1 MKKIAAF
8 FFFLLLFNN
17 CQKDFSTISDW
28 EEQMVVYG
36 LLDIKDSRQY
46 LKITKAFLGDGKVLK
61 YAANP
66 DSNQYNFPLDVS
78 ISELD
83 ENQHV
88 VRTILFDTI
97 HTQSKDSGLFY
108 SPGQILYR
116 SRPYDFYDVVVY
128 TEGFQ
133 HDTIFLDTIWLN
145 PEHHYRLHVKNPKSG
160 LEVSSETGVV
170 NYLSFT
176 KPKLTTNKFT
186 ISNAEDNSNTVKWST
201 SNTADIF
208 QIKIYFHYDE
218 LYYGSDDTLHKRI
231 PIVNE
236 MLKDKF
242 QYKLIGQMFFNTCN
256 QAIKYKDAEQEAK
269 VRKRM
274 AQDMELYLIGGNET
288 LYKYMIINE
297 PSTGLIQD
305 KPVYSNIDGGIGIFG
320 SRTKVLRLIP
330 LDDVGVSVLQE
341 DYDLKF

>member
-1 MKKIAAF
+1 MKKIF
-8 FFFLLLFNN
+8 SLFLLLLLFNN
-17 CQKDFSTISDW
+17 CQKDFTTISKW
-28 EEQMVVYG
+28 EEQMIVYG
-36 LLDIKDSRQY
+36 LLDLKEAHQY

-78 ISELD
+78 LQELD
-83 ENQHV
+83 ENRHV

-116 SRPYDFYDVVVY
+116 SKAYDFYDVVVY

-145 PEHHYRLHVKNPKSG
+145 PNHQYKLHVKNPKSG
-160 LEVSSETGVV
+160 MEVSSETGVV

-186 ISNAEDNSNTVKWST
+186 INNQEDNSNTIKWST
-201 SNTADIF
+201 NNNADIY
-208 QIKIYFHYDE
+208 QLKIFFHYDE
-218 LYYGSDDTLHKRI
+218 LYFDSPDTIHKRI
-231 PIVNE
+231 PVANE
-236 MLKDKF
+236 MLQNKY
-242 QYKLIGQMFFNTCN
+242 QYKLIGQVFFNSCN
-256 QAIKYKDAEQEAK
+256 QAIKYKDPEKEAK
-269 VRKRM
+269 VQKRM
-274 AQDMELYLIGGNET
+274 AKDVELELIAGNEV
-288 LYKYMIINE
+288 LYKYMIVNE
-297 PSTGLIQD
+297 PSSGLLQD
-305 KPVYSNIDGGIGIFG
+305 KPVYSNIEGGIGILG

-341 DYDLKF
+341 DFDLKF